1 MGALVNPEPYE
12 TVKARGFGGIRLR
25 CLLLQI
31 VLPLAEAGE
40 TVHHG
45 AVREGALRRRDVFA
59 LARPCLLRG
68 GLQRAAVAEGEPPR
82 AAANSVYRI
91 EMGGRLLVRLT
102 AGEEGDAGYGGGDAG
117 PAQVVRL
124 FRDLVHAGPLLR
136 LLARDHH
143 AAAEYPAFERA
154 L

>member
-45 AVREGALRRRDVFA
+45 AVREGTLRRRDVFA

-102 AGEEGDAGYGGGDAG
+102 SREEGDAASRGADAG
-117 PAQVVRL
+117 PDPLASLIRELAQ
-124 FRDLVHAGPLLR
+124 H
-136 LLARDHH
+136 
-143 AAAEYPAFERA
+143 
-154 L
+154 